1 MQLSASSLDLSD
13 AVLIGYFIGAL
24 STFLISGAINTLLSE
39 RKQKYQKLIRQVENL
54 IKYKDQI
61 VTVTDL
67 VLKTELSPKECQK
80 FLN

>member
-39 RKQKYQKLIRQVENL
+39 RKQK
-54 IKYKDQI
+54 
-61 VTVTDL
+61 
-67 VLKTELSPKECQK
+67 
-80 FLN
+80 